1 MNKNMKKRSKYLSYI
16 LRHKPE
22 EVNSKLDEYGWLP
35 VKDLLDNSDFTKDEL
50 ISIVQADT
58 RYEFSNDL
66 SKIRAFHGHSV
77 KGIKY
82 QNEVTEPIPLYHGTS
97 VDNYNKI
104 VKSQAILPMSR
115 AQVHM
120 SASKEDA
127 IRIAK
132 RHKGDSVVFVIDT
145 YSLLSTGHPVYKS
158 EDNVYLVDKIPLS
171 CVEMV
176 LSI

>member
-1 MNKNMKKRSKYLSYI
+1 M
-16 LRHKPE
+16 
-22 EVNSKLDEYGWLP
+22 P
-35 VKDLLDNSDFTKDEL
+35 VKDLIENSDFTRDEL

-58 RYEFSNDL
+58 RYEFSSDL
-66 SKIRAFHGHSV
+66 SQIMAFHGHSV
-77 KGIKY
+77 NGIKY
-82 QNEVTEPIPLYHGTS
+82 QNEVTEPIQLYHGTS
-97 VDNYNKI
+97 VENYNKI

-120 SASKEDA
+120 SVSKEDA

-132 RHKGDSVVFVIDT
+132 RHKGDSIVLVIDT
-145 YSLLSTGHPVYKS
+145 ESLLSTGHHIYKY

-176 LSI
+176 LEV

>member
-1 MNKNMKKRSKYLSYI
+1 MQN
-16 LRHKPE
+16 
-22 EVNSKLDEYGWLP
+22 
-35 VKDLLDNSDFTKDEL
+35 
-50 ISIVQADT
+50 DT
-58 RYEFSNDL
+58 RYEFSSDL
-66 SKIRAFHGHSV
+66 SQIRAFHGHSV

-97 VDNYNKI
+97 IEI

-132 RHKGDSVVFVIDT
+132 RHKGDSVVLVIDT
-145 YSLLSTGHPVYKS
+145 YSLLSTGHHIYKS

-171 CVEMV
+171 CVGMV
-176 LSI
+176 LNV

>member
-1 MNKNMKKRSKYLSYI
+1 MNKDMEKRSKYLSYI

-22 EVNSKLDEYGWLP
+22 EVNSKLDEYGWLS
-35 VKDLLDNSDFTKDEL
+35 VKDLIENSDFTRDEL
-50 ISIVQADT
+50 ISIVQEDT

-66 SKIRAFHGHSV
+66 SQIRAFHGHSV

-97 VDNYNKI
+97 VENHNKI
-104 VKSQAILPMSR
+104 VKSQAILLMSR

-120 SASKEDA
+120 SASREDA

-132 RHKGDSVVFVIDT
+132 RHKGDSAVLVIDT
-145 YSLLSTGHPVYKS
+145 ESLLSTGHHIYKS

-171 CVEMV
+171 CIDDV
-176 LSI
+176 LNI

>member
-1 MNKNMKKRSKYLSYI
+1 MNKDMEKRSKYLSYV

-35 VKDLLDNSDFTKDEL
+35 VKDLIENSDFTRDEL

-82 QNEVTEPIPLYHGTS
+82 QNEITKPVPLYHGTS

-104 VKSQAILPMSR
+104 VESQAILPMSR

-132 RHKGDSVVFVIDT
+132 RHSGDSVVLAIDT
-145 YSLLSTGHPVYKS
+145 YSLLSAGHHIYKS
-158 EDNVYLVDKIPLS
+158 EDNVYLVDKVPLNDIDW
-171 CVEMV
+171 V
-176 LSI
+176 LHV

>member
-1 MNKNMKKRSKYLSYI
+1 MNKDIEKRSKYLSYI

-22 EVNSKLDEYGWLP
+22 EVNSKLDEYGWLS
-35 VKDLLDNSDFTKDEL
+35 VKDLIENSDFTRDEL
-50 ISIVQADT
+50 ISIVQNDT
-58 RYEFSNDL
+58 RYEFSSDL

-77 KGIKY
+77 KGIKH

-97 VDNYNKI
+97 IENYNKI

-132 RHKGDSVVFVIDT
+132 RHKGDSVVLVIDT
-145 YSLLSTGHPVYKS
+145 YSLLSTGHHIYKS

-176 LSI
+176 LEV

>member
-1 MNKNMKKRSKYLSYI
+1 MI
-16 LRHKPE
+16 E
-22 EVNSKLDEYGWLP
+22 
-35 VKDLLDNSDFTKDEL
+35 NSDFTRDEL
-50 ISIVQADT
+50 ISIVQEDT

-66 SKIRAFHGHSV
+66 SQIRAFHGHSV

-97 VDNYNKI
+97 V

-115 AQVHM
+115 AKVHM
-120 SASKEDA
+120 SASREDA

-132 RHKGDSVVFVIDT
+132 RHKGDSVVLVIDT
-145 YSLLSTGHPVYKS
+145 ESLLSTGHHIYKS

-171 CVEMV
+171 CIDDV
-176 LSI
+176 LNI

>member
-1 MNKNMKKRSKYLSYI
+1 MNKDMEKRSKYLSYI

-22 EVNSKLDEYGWLP
+22 EVNSKLDEYGWLS
-35 VKDLLDNSDFTKDEL
+35 VKDLIENSDFTRDEL
-50 ISIVQADT
+50 ISIVQNDT
-58 RYEFSNDL
+58 RYEFSSDL
-66 SKIRAFHGHSV
+66 SQIRAFHGHSV

-97 VDNYNKI
+97 IENYNKI
-104 VKSQAILPMSR
+104 VKSQTILPMSR

-127 IRIAK
+127 VRIAK
-132 RHKGDSVVFVIDT
+132 RHKGDSVVLVIDT
-145 YSLLSTGHPVYKS
+145 YSLLSTGHHIYKS

-171 CVEMV
+171 CIEMV
-176 LSI
+176 LAV

>member
-1 MNKNMKKRSKYLSYI
+1 MNKKMQERSKYLSYI

-22 EVNSKLDEYGWLP
+22 EVKSKLDEYGWLP
-35 VKDLLDNSDFTKDEL
+35 VKDLLENSDFTEEEL
-50 ISIVQADT
+50 RDIVQEDT
-58 RYEFSNDL
+58 RYEFSGDM
-66 SKIRAFHGHSV
+66 SMIRAFHGHSV

-97 VDNYNKI
+97 IENYNKI

-127 IRIAK
+127 VRIAK
-132 RHKGDSVVFVIDT
+132 RHKGDSVVLVIDT
-145 YSLLSTGHPVYKS
+145 YSLLSTGHHIYKS

-176 LSI
+176 LDA

>member
-1 MNKNMKKRSKYLSYI
+1 MNKKMQERSKYLSYI

-22 EVNSKLDEYGWLP
+22 EVKSKLDEYGWLP
-35 VKDLLDNSDFTKDEL
+35 VKDLIENSDFTRDEL

-58 RYEFSNDL
+58 RYEFSSDL
-66 SKIRAFHGHSV
+66 SQIRAFHGHSV

-97 VDNYNKI
+97 IENYNKI

-127 IRIAK
+127 VRIAK
-132 RHKGDSVVFVIDT
+132 RHNGDSVVLVIDT
-145 YSLLSTGHPVYKS
+145 YSLLSTGHHIYKS

-176 LSI
+176 LDA